1 MIEYRYYSTIATGGC
16 HSGGGM
22 LACPQERKNYAK
34 DFSSAKKRFYQN
46 SFGKGNCIIRFRE
59 VSELVQPDDNQ

>member
-1 MIEYRYYSTIATGGC
+1 
-16 HSGGGM
+16 M